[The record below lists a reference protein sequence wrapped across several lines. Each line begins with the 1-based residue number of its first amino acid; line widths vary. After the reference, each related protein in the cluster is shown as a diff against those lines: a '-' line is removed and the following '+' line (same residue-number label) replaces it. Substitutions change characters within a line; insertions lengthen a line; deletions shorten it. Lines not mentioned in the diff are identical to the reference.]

1 MIEEHAADRIQTGQG
16 GAIKTSVPAFSNATR
31 RLMSIVKIGSAVEKA
46 VRPRS
51 KSERGARV
59 LALPR
64 PPQPR
69 ARWLPRYRTGRF
81 LPIATR
87 RDILSRGANEADARC
102 EPICLG
108 NRDRCRSK
116 AAFKVGGTGSS
127 VASTIA
133 RALSKAS
140 SRVKARSRLPWT
152 AADAQ
157 LDVARAGKPR
167 AARIRAEPASQGLA
181 VTNVGPVGASR
192 MLRPFRSGSGTC
204 WFPSC
209 HAAYRPP
216 LRWRLQGKRLFAP
229 TPGAG
234 SGSGSARRYAYS
246 RVHDAAS
253 QPYVGLVTGVTRV
266 PEHTLVD
273 VWQLYRRLE
282 ASDVRDGKLD

>member
-1 MIEEHAADRIQTGQG
+1 MPAVKLNGFVIEEHTALTASRLGRA

-31 RLMSIVKIGSAVEKA
+31 RLMTSSRSVLPWKKPSARA
-46 VRPRS
+46 VNQKGVPESSRCLDRRS
-51 KSERGARV
+51 H
-59 LALPR
+59 ALGGFLDIE
-64 PPQPR
+64 Q
-69 ARWLPRYRTGRF
+69 AAF

-87 RDILSRGANEADARC
+87 RDILNRGANEADARC

-181 VTNVGPVGASR
+181 VTNVGPCWSFANASAFSIWVGD
-192 MLRPFRSGSGTC
+192 
-204 WFPSC
+204 
-209 HAAYRPP
+209 
-216 LRWRLQGKRLFAP
+216 
-229 TPGAG
+229 
-234 SGSGSARRYAYS
+234 
-246 RVHDAAS
+246 V
-253 QPYVGLVTGVTRV
+253 LV
-266 PEHTLVD
+266 
-273 VWQLYRRLE
+273 
-282 ASDVRDGKLD
+282 S